1 MFNLFTT
8 RRFLP
13 LFITQFLAAFN
24 DNLFKNALIIMI
36 TYRIAA
42 ADSAQAALLVNS
54 AFGLFILPSFLFSAL
69 AGDLADK
76 YDRAQIARSV
86 KVVEIVLTCLG
97 TAGLASGSMPLLLA
111 TLFGFGTHAAFF
123 GTVKYAILPQHL
135 AATELLTGNA
145 LIEAGTF
152 LAILTGTL
160 LGGLLILQPAGIW
173 LLAPLMIGLAI
184 CGAYVSR
191 WIPAAPGAD
200 PDLKIS
206 LNIPRGTWALLR
218 FSMAK
223 RDIRLCILGISWFW
237 FMGSIF
243 LAQFAPFAKDVLHAD
258 GAIVTLFLTVFSI
271 GIAFGSLLCDRL
283 LRGYAR
289 ATPVPLAALGMS
301 LCGFDL
307 YGSSMAAIAR
317 TTPTALTSLAD
328 FAASGPGLHVLA
340 DLFGLALCGGFFIV
354 PLYTLLQTRADKAH
368 GARAIA
374 ANNLVNA
381 LFMVGAAGLA
391 VLLLTLGCTI
401 PQIFLIT
408 ATLNIF
414 VAIYICKLLPFSII
428 GALLKL
434 VYRVEITGIAHY
446 FAAGDRVLIVA
457 NHTSFLDAALIAA
470 FLPERVTFAVNTF
483 VAQNFWMKHLLSMV
497 DTFPLDPTNPLA
509 TKSLIDTLK
518 HDRKCMIFPEGRI
531 TVTGTL
537 MKVYEGPGMIADK
550 SGATILP
557 IRIDGAQYSPFSR
570 LKGKVRLRLF
580 PRITLT
586 IMPPRKL
593 EIPAEYT
600 GRKRRQM
607 AGELL
612 YDLMR
617 DMMFHSSQRPVT
629 LLQSLCEARRIHGG
643 KHIIVEDQA
652 RQPLNYA
659 QLIARSCILAR
670 ALRRLTKDAP
680 APRLGLLLPNT
691 IAAVTGFFAMQ
702 ALGRAAAMLNYSAS
716 PAQILS
722 ACRAA
727 QLRHILTSRRFIA
740 AAKLESLLTTLSI
753 GGITPIYLED
763 IHFTLTDRIYGLG
776 AHFWPEAVLRLTGK
790 PPADA
795 AAVVLFTSGSEGM
808 PKGVVLSHMNIL
820 ANRHQLG
827 SCVDFG
833 PQDIVFNCLPIFH
846 SFGLTAGTMLPLLAG
861 IKVFFYP
868 SPLHYRIVPE
878 LIYDTNATILFGTD
892 TFLSGYARFAH
903 PYDFHALRYVFAGAE
918 RVKETTRKI
927 WGERFGLR
935 IFEGYGA
942 TETAPVLCVN
952 TPMHF
957 RAGTVGRFMPG
968 IAHRLDS
975 VPGIDRGQRLSVQ
988 GPNIMLGYLKEDLPG
1003 VLQPLANG
1011 WYDTGDIVAIDAEGF
1026 VTILGRSKRFAK
1038 IGGEMVS
1045 LTAVENA
1052 VNTVWPEGN
1061 HAVVSIPDPRK
1072 GEAIILV
1079 SEVTTIDISI
1089 LPDHFRRLGLNEL
1102 ALPRHLVTVDKLPLL
1117 GTGKA
1122 DYIQTRALVIANFD
1136 MTPRSASETDA
1147 TEE

>member
-1 MFNLFTT
+1 MLELLKT

-13 LFITQFLAAFN
+13 LLVTQFLAAFN
-24 DNLFKNALIIMI
+24 DNLFKNALIILV

-42 ADSAQAALLVNS
+42 DSSAHAAQLVNL

-76 YDRAQIARSV
+76 FDRARIARAV
-86 KVVEIVLTCLG
+86 KIVEIILAIIG
-97 TAGLASGSMPLLLA
+97 AIGIATASMPLLLL
-111 TLFGFGTHAAFF
+111 TLFGFGAHAAFF
-123 GTVKYAILPQHL
+123 GPVKYAILPQHL
-135 AATELLTGNA
+135 SAQELLTGNA
-145 LIEAGTF
+145 TIEAGTF
-152 LAILTGTL
+152 LAILTGTIV
-160 LGGLLILQPAGIW
+160 GGLLVLLPTGAI
-173 LLAPLMIGLAI
+173 LLAVLMISLSLGGYA
-184 CGAYVSR
+184 VSR
-191 WIPAAPGAD
+191 QIPSAPGGA
-200 PDLKIS
+200 PDLTIS
-206 LNIPRGTWALLR
+206 LNIPRETMKLLR
-218 FSMAK
+218 YSLHQ

-243 LAQFAPFAKDVLHAD
+243 LAQFAPLAKDVLHAD
-258 GAIVTLFLTVFSI
+258 GAVVTLFLTVFSI
-271 GIAFGSLLCDRL
+271 GIACGSLICARL
-283 LRGYAR
+283 LRGYVR

-307 YGSSMAAIAR
+307 YA
-317 TTPTALTSLAD
+317 ALTAVTPNPTDLTDLAS
-328 FAASGPGLHVLA
+328 FIASSTGLHVLA
-340 DLFGLALCGGFFIV
+340 DLGGLALCGGFFIV

-381 LFMVGAAGLA
+381 LFMVAAAGLA
-391 VLLLTLGCTI
+391 LALLAAGCTI
-401 PQIFLIT
+401 PQLFLIV
-408 ATLNIF
+408 AALNIF

-428 GALLKL
+428 GAILKL
-434 VYRVEITGIAHY
+434 VYRIKITGIDNY
-446 FAAGDRVLIVA
+446 FAAGERVLIVA

-483 VAQNFWMKHLLSMV
+483 VAQNFWMKILCSMV

-518 HDRKCMIFPEGRI
+518 RDRKCMIFPEGRI

-537 MKVYEGPGMIADK
+537 MKIYEGPGMIADK
-550 SGATILP
+550 SGAMILP
-557 IRIDGAQYSPFSR
+557 IRIDGAQYTPFSR

-593 EIPAEYT
+593 EIPTAFA

-607 AGELL
+607 AGEML

-617 DMMFHSSQRPVT
+617 DMMFESSQHPVT
-629 LLQSLCEARRIHGG
+629 LLQALCDARRIHGG
-643 KHIIVEDQA
+643 NHVVVEDQA
-652 RQPLNYA
+652 RQPRTYA
-659 QLIARSCILAR
+659 QLISRSFVLSRALAR
-670 ALRRLTKDAP
+670 ATRAAP

-691 IAAVTGFFAMQ
+691 VATVTSFFAVQ
-702 ALGRAAAMLNYSAS
+702 VLGRAAAMLNYSAS
-716 PAQILS
+716 PAQVVS
-722 ACRAA
+722 ACHAA
-727 QLRHILTSRRFIA
+727 QLRHVVTSRKFIA
-740 AAKLESLLTTLSI
+740 MAKLEPLLAALLATGVIPL
-753 GGITPIYLED
+753 YLED
-763 IHFTLTDRIYGLG
+763 MQATIGFGDKIAGLG
-776 AHFWPEAVLRLTGK
+776 AAWWPEALLPKNVRT
-790 PPADA
+790 DD

-808 PKGVVLSHMNIL
+808 PKGVVLSHSNIL

-827 SCVDFG
+827 SVVDFG

-918 RVKETTRKI
+918 RVKETTRKV
-927 WGERFGLR
+927 WSERFGLR

-957 RAGTVGRFMPG
+957 RAGTVGRLMPG
-968 IAHRLDS
+968 ITHRLDP
-975 VPGIDRGQRLSVQ
+975 VPGIDRGQRLSVH
-988 GPNIMLGYLKEDLPG
+988 GPNIMRGYLKDDAPG
-1003 VLQPLANG
+1003 VLQPLTDS
-1011 WYDTGDIVAIDAEGF
+1011 WYDTGDIVEIDAEGF

-1052 VNTVWPEGN
+1052 VNSVWPDGN

-1072 GEAIILV
+1072 GEAIVLV
-1079 SEVTTIDISI
+1079 SETSGIDIAI

-1102 ALPRHLVTVDKLPLL
+1102 ALPRHLVTVEKMPLL
-1117 GTGKA
+1117 GTGKT
-1122 DYIQTRALVIANFD
+1122 DYIQTRSLVLQRLEATA
-1136 MTPRSASETDA
+1136 TPLIDHEETEA
-1147 TEE
+1147 